1 MKPAIPRIRAN
12 DGGRG
17 EQVELT
23 KNMVVRRIVEIIL
36 GGLFFY
42 AGLQKLLHPYEFAE
56 AVMAYRL
63 LPMALVGVVTAVLP
77 WIEVA
82 AGLCLVVG
90 LKCRS
95 GLLILSGLLVI
106 FLAVILITMA
116 RGLHIDCGCGLF
128 TRRLVGPAALVE
140 DLFMLAWATS
150 LYSWER
156 LAGRQ
161 FWRFASKAEN

>member
-1 MKPAIPRIRAN
+1 MRPATLRIRVN
-12 DGGRG
+12 DRVRG
-17 EQVELT
+17 KQVELT
-23 KNMVVRRIVEIIL
+23 KTMVVRRIFEIIL
-36 GGLFFY
+36 GGLFVY
-42 AGLQKLLHPYEFAE
+42 AGVQKLLHPYEFAE

-63 LPMALVGVVTAVLP
+63 LPMTLVGVVAAVLP

-95 GLLILSGLLVI
+95 SLLILSGLLVV
-106 FLAVILITMA
+106 FLAVILTSMA

-128 TRRLVGPAALVE
+128 TQRLVGPAALLE
-140 DLFMLAWATS
+140 DLFLLAWATS

-156 LAGRQ
+156 LARRQ
-161 FWRFASKAEN
+161 ILRFASKTEN

>member
-23 KNMVVRRIVEIIL
+23 KNMVVRRIFEIIL

-42 AGLQKLLHPYEFAE
+42 AGVQKLLHPYEFAE